1 MTRARFELIIR
12 AYGPDLYRFC
22 VCLVREAHLAEDL
35 LQTALQRAWKGRGGL
50 ADERAAKKWLFTIVR
65 NEFLRQ
71 LDRRRLETVELH
83 AAGDLPSERAL
94 PDETWAM
101 RQALAAL
108 PLHFREPLVMQ
119 ILGGF
124 SVDELAQLSNSTV
137 GATMT
142 RLSRA
147 RAQLRALLDQ
157 EPRLVPAREGT
168 S

>member
-1 MTRARFELIIR
+1 MTRTRFELIVR

-22 VCLVREAHLAEDL
+22 LCLSRDAHLAEDL
-35 LQTALQRAWKGRGGL
+35 LQTALQRAWKARGAL

-65 NEFLRQ
+65 NEFLRH
-71 LDRRRLETVELH
+71 LDRRQLETVDLH
-83 AAGDLPSERAL
+83 TAAELPSERAL

-101 RQALAAL
+101 RQALAAM

-124 SVDELAQLSNSTV
+124 SVDELAQLAGSTS
-137 GATMT
+137 GAMMT

-147 RAQLRALLDQ
+147 RAHLRAVLEQ
-157 EPRLVPAREGT
+157 EPRQVPAREET